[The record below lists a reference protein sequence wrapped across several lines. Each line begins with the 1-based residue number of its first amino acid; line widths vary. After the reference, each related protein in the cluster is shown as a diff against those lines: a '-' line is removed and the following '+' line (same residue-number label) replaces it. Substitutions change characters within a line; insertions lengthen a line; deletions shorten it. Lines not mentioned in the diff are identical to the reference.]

1 MENTVLILHL
11 LNGYHLSVHES
22 GIKTGPGAKKEQPV
36 SLLLIIACESK
47 FPSYMLPNSHHM
59 ILQYRTQNMP

>member
-11 LNGYHLSVHES
+11 LNGYHES
-22 GIKTGPGAKKEQPV
+22 GIKTGPGAKKEQTV